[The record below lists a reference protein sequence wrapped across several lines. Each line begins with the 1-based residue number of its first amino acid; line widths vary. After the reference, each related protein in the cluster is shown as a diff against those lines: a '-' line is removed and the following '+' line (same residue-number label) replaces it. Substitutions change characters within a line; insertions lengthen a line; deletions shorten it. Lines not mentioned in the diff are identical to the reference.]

1 MKRPTLNFSTIRTF
15 EVVGRHLNFT
25 HAAAELNMTQAAVSY
40 RIKTLEAQLGI
51 PLFSRY
57 NQGVTLTE
65 AGRSYL
71 LIVCDA
77 LRHLE
82 DGTRWLMAR
91 QVGEV
96 GTLRILVM
104 QAFASLWLVPRL
116 QRFRMKHPEIDV
128 QVVSW
133 IGGVTALDAIDFSR
147 HGIDATIL
155 RSSMNDMHPGLWV
168 EPIATDSAIAVA
180 SPELLR
186 TRALATLADLRNH
199 LLLHAITWPDI
210 WGDWLN
216 AMGVP
221 RLKPAGEMRLQHT
234 GFTVQAA
241 KNGLGVAMAHAPLV
255 AEELA
260 DGTLVAPLP
269 MALPI
274 DRSYLFVCPI
284 DRADKPAVVRFRGWL
299 HDEMSSPSRSEG
311 IASDA

>member
-1 MKRPTLNFSTIRTF
+1 MKRPTLSFSTIRTF

-25 HAAAELNMTQAAVSY
+25 HAATELNMTQAAVSY
-40 RIKTLEAQLGI
+40 RIKALEAQLGI
-51 PLFSRY
+51 PLFCRY

-82 DGTRWLMAR
+82 EGTRWLMAR

-116 QRFRMKHPEIDV
+116 QRFRMRHPEIDV

-133 IGGVTALDAIDFSR
+133 IGGVTDLDAVDFAR

-155 RSSMNDMHPGLWV
+155 RSSMNEIRPGLWV

-186 TRALATLADLRNH
+186 TTELATPSDLRNH
-199 LLLHAITWPDI
+199 LLLHAITWPGI

-221 RLKPAGEMRLQHT
+221 RLRPAGEMRLQHT

-241 KNGLGVAMAHAPLV
+241 KNGLGVAMAHAPLI

-260 DGTLVAPLP
+260 DGKLIAPLP

-274 DRSYLFVCPI
+274 DRSYLFICPI
-284 DRADKPAVVRFRGWL
+284 DRADKPAIVRFRDWL
-299 HDEMSSPSRSEG
+299 HDEMGPRSMAG
-311 IASDA
+311 GRA

>member
-1 MKRPTLNFSTIRTF
+1 MERLSLNLSTIRTF

-25 HAAAELNMTQAAVSY
+25 RAASELNVTQAAVSY

-51 PLFSRY
+51 PLFIRY

-71 LIVCDA
+71 LIVGDA

-82 DGTRWLMAR
+82 EGTRWLMTR
-91 QVGEV
+91 EVGEV

-116 QRFRMKHPEIDV
+116 QRFRTRHPEIDV
-128 QVVSW
+128 QLVSW
-133 IGGVTALDAIDFSR
+133 IGGITRLDAVDFAR
-147 HGIDATIL
+147 YGIDATIL
-155 RSSMNDMHPGLWV
+155 RSSMDEVLPGLWV

-186 TRALATLADLRNH
+186 SRKLAAPADLRHH

-210 WGDWLN
+210 WGDWLS
-216 AMGVP
+216 AVGVP

-255 AEELA
+255 TDELA
-260 DGTLVAPLP
+260 EGKLVAPLP

-284 DRADKPAVVRFRGWL
+284 DRAEKPAIVRFRDWL
-299 HDEMSSPSRSEG
+299 RDEMSARPPSG
-311 IASDA
+311 AQA